1 MVVKFRGPVVG
12 SMADRVLVGSEV
24 FWSQGS
30 RGGELEK
37 RGW

>member
-1 MVVKFRGPVVG
+1 MVVKFRGTAGG
-12 SMADRVLVGSEV
+12 SVADRVLGGSEV